1 MVKAF
6 DTYEQENVA
15 IKIIKNKKAFVN
27 QAHIEIKLLQLMNN
41 NDQDNRYYIGKSSNC
56 YVCLCTALPTV
67 CSRLIRHVLKKGLA
81 VNNC

>member
-1 MVKAF
+1 MQVVKAF

-41 NDQDNRYYIGKSSNC
+41 NDQDNRYYIGELNSLMSWSEPLGHIHCLISPPSSR
-56 YVCLCTALPTV
+56 T
-67 CSRLIRHVLKKGLA
+67 
-81 VNNC
+81 

>member
-6 DTYEQENVA
+6 DNYEQENVA

-41 NDQDNRYYIGKSSNC
+41 NDQDNKYYIGKDENPSNLFLSAC
-56 YVCLCTALPTV
+56 VIFT
-67 CSRLIRHVLKKGLA
+67 
-81 VNNC
+81 

>member
-1 MVKAF
+1 VNLFQVVKAY

-41 NDQDNRYYIGKSSNC
+41 NDQDNKYYIGMIFFLIFLCSGAS
-56 YVCLCTALPTV
+56 CL
-67 CSRLIRHVLKKGLA
+67 I
-81 VNNC
+81 

>member
-1 MVKAF
+1 MYKTLDIHVHVVLQVVKAF

-41 NDQDNRYYIGKSSNC
+41 NDQDNRYYIGKC
-56 YVCLCTALPTV
+56 Q
-67 CSRLIRHVLKKGLA
+67 
-81 VNNC
+81 

>member
-41 NDQDNRYYIGKSSNC
+41 NDQDNRYYIGECSNC
-56 YVCLCTALPTV
+56 FDCMFTTLYPQFVQE
-67 CSRLIRHVLKKGLA
+67 
-81 VNNC
+81 